1 MQKARFQVRLIGCGV
16 DPQKEILINKAENMT
31 EMIKQKLSEFRYS
44 FFREKYRFDQGNAF
58 LVFLN
63 FSLLVMSLVRQNN
76 GNPNMVYWYVV
87 MGFIGTWI
95 LGYFLDKIVRVQD
108 ASERVAFKR
117 SPIWKENFS
126 HHKQINKKIEKINT
140 KIDNIHHLVEEIKRL
155 EDE

>member
-1 MQKARFQVRLIGCGV
+1 MS
-16 DPQKEILINKAENMT
+16 EI
-31 EMIKQKLSEFRYS
+31 IKQRLGEFRYS

-63 FSLLVMSLVRQNN
+63 FSMLVTSLVKQNH
-76 GNPNMVYWYVV
+76 GSQNMVLWYVV
-87 MGFIGTWI
+87 MGFAGTWI

-126 HHKQINKKIEKINT
+126 HHSQINKKIEKINK
-140 KIDNIHHLVEEIKRL
+140 KIDNIHRLVEEIKKI
-155 EDE
+155 ETDQ